1 MTFYFDN
8 ETEVMR
14 IAFATEAG
22 PCMYIE
28 TPTGIFRIERATQKL
43 ISVTIPFF
51 FEKLADGSLTLPE
64 VPPTLLPDELI
75 NSFRNLSGI

>member
-28 TPTGIFRIERATQKL
+28 TPTGIFRIERATNKL
-43 ISVTIPFF
+43 ISITIPFF
-51 FEKLADGSLTLPE
+51 LEKLADGSLTLPD
-64 VPPTLLPDELI
+64 VPATVLSNDLI
-75 NSFRNLSGI
+75 DTFRSIR

>member
-1 MTFYFDN
+1 MTFYFDD

-14 IAFATEAG
+14 IVFATEAG

-43 ISVTIPFF
+43 VSVTIPFF
-51 FEKLADGSLTLPE
+51 FEKLADGSLSLPE
-64 VPPTLLPDELI
+64 VLPTILPDELI
-75 NSFRNLSGI
+75 NSFRNLSGL

>member
-22 PCMYIE
+22 PCMYLE
-28 TPTGIFRIERATQKL
+28 TPTGVFRIERATNKL
-43 ISVTIPFF
+43 VSITIPFF

-64 VPPTLLPDELI
+64 VPPTVLSDELLKT
-75 NSFRNLSGI
+75 FRSIG

>member
-28 TPTGIFRIERATQKL
+28 TPTGIFRIERATNKL
-43 ISVTIPFF
+43 VSITIPFF
-51 FEKLADGSLTLPE
+51 LEKLADGSLALPE
-64 VPPTLLPDELI
+64 VPSTVLSNEVI
-75 NSFRNLSGI
+75 NTFRSIR